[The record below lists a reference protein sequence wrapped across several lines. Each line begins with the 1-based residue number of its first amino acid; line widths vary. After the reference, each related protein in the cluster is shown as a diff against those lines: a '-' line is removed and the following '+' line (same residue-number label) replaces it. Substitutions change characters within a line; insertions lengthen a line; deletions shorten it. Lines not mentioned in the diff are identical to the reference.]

1 MYQIKEIQK
10 NNMHPNVG
18 LLGRHIIRLFCTHI
32 CGKMRCN
39 LRTSTFFSTL
49 FFFRPY
55 LFFNWNYALISL
67 HFKEGS
73 RQKGVDDYVSSSRPQ
88 ASSRL
93 LKMFTLVRFQVY
105 FDLKLAELKKLWNFS
120 KVWSKKLSKRLPKYF
135 SKIVKKNHQN
145 WYS

>member
-1 MYQIKEIQK
+1 
-10 NNMHPNVG
+10 MHPNVG

-39 LRTSTFFSTL
+39 LHTSTFFSTL

-73 RQKGVDDYVSSSRPQ
+73 RQKGVDDYVSSSRPR

-93 LKMFTLVRFQVY
+93 LKMYTLLRFQVY
-105 FDLKLAELKKLWNFS
+105 FDSTLEISQKFCQRNHQKNCQNNCQIL
-120 KVWSKKLSKRLPKYF
+120 Y
-135 SKIVKKNHQN
+135 KNHQKN
-145 WYS
+145 DGLMIVSSAGY